1 MSKEVEIMKVT
12 ATFRTLKAARQW
24 GRENLDLP
32 MFGVRRVGKGKW
44 SIEYS
49 PNDLSPNLLGLL
61 PFEYT
66 A

>member
-32 MFGVRRVGKGKW
+32 MFAVRRVGKGKW
-44 SIEYS
+44 TIKYS
-49 PNDLSPNLLGLL
+49 PNDLSTN
-61 PFEYT
+61 
-66 A
+66 